1 MYGPNVMKLSSAG
14 IAFALVACG
23 GNSSDHTVDASPDAP
38 AEPAGVDVPLGSLEA
53 FSYTLPL
60 AIDGTTFTEIVDT
73 GSTSTGVAATGC
85 SGCGVTPL
93 YTPGSAAVDTK
104 MTASTQYADGSG
116 WSGEI
121 YKDSVSITGTPAVDL
136 SFVAVTD
143 QSQFFDG
150 NSYQGI
156 MGFGPSQLLEPGTTS
171 YMDLATAAG
180 MNPMVAF
187 RLCPDRGDMWLGGFD
202 PTAAASAVQFTPMLP
217 IDDQNNPFYSVQ
229 IADMSFG
236 GTSLGLTTASFGPT
250 LVDTGTSIS
259 FVPTAVENSMLSA
272 VNNSSA
278 FKSLFPGSTLADTD
292 QGACVTNASATSAM
306 VDAML
311 PPFSISFPL
320 ASGGNFQV
328 DIAPTRSYL
337 TPSGGGQFC
346 WAFTSGGTAADGSLI
361 GDTLLAGML
370 AVFDIK
376 NLQMG
381 FAPEAGCV
389 EADVARI
396 HPAYPRPS
404 ASPFF
409 RGPPARRTHAVR

>member
-1 MYGPNVMKLSSAG
+1 MYRARAMKLSPC
-14 IAFALVACG
+14 IALALCACG
-23 GNSSDHTVDASPDAP
+23 SSHEADTPDAAPDAP
-38 AEPAGVDVPLGSLEA
+38 VEPAGFDVPLGSLQA

-60 AIDGTTFTEIVDT
+60 QISGQTFTEIVDT
-73 GSTSTGVAATGC
+73 GSTSTGVAAKGC
-85 SGCGVTPL
+85 TNCGVTPL
-93 YTPGSAAVDTK
+93 YTPGASATDLK

-121 YKDSVSITGTPAVDL
+121 YKDSAAITGTPAVPL
-136 SFVAVTD
+136 SFVAVTQ
-143 QSQFFDG
+143 QSQFFYD

-156 MGFGPSQLLEPGTTS
+156 MGFGPAQLLEPGTTS
-171 YMDLATAAG
+171 YMDLATASG
-180 MNPMVAF
+180 MDPMIAF

-202 PTAAASAVQFTPMLP
+202 ATAAASPVQFTPMLP

-250 LVDTGTSIS
+250 LVDTGTSES
-259 FVPTAVENSMLSA
+259 FVPTTVENAMLAA
-272 VNNSSA
+272 VNASAA
-278 FKSLFPGSTLADTD
+278 FKSMFPNQTLADTD
-292 QGACVTNASATSAM
+292 QGACVTGTNVTSAM

-320 ASGGNFQV
+320 ANGSSFQV
-328 DIAPTRSYL
+328 DVAPSRSYL
-337 TPSGGGQFC
+337 TPAGGGQFC
-346 WAFTSGGTAADGSLI
+346 WAFSSSGTADDGSLI
-361 GDTLLAGML
+361 GDTLLAGMV

-376 NLQMG
+376 NMQMG

-396 HPAYPRPS
+396 HPAWPRPS

-409 RGPPARRTHAVR
+409 RGPPARHRAAR